1 MKFYIIS
8 PPTEN
13 INFNPH
19 NFELISD
26 QIKVDYFQ
34 FRPKFSSL
42 AERLIFVEKYFND
55 FYEICKKKQIKII
68 INDDFEIAKKFLFDG
83 IHLGQMDRSCS
94 EAKQSFG
101 ENFHIG
107 ISCKSSIKMY
117 NDAKN
122 SGAKY
127 VAFGPTYKSSTKN
140 HKTIDLKKLSNL
152 TNSVTLPITLIGGIK
167 HSNFL
172 KLDKFKPDN
181 IAIID
186 SLWNFKDGPIKSAEL
201 FKKKLIGR

>member
-8 PPTEN
+8 PPNEN
-13 INFNPH
+13 INFNPI
-19 NFELISD
+19 NFELISNH
-26 QIKVDYFQ
+26 IKVDYFQ
-34 FRPKFSSL
+34 FRPKFSLL
-42 AERLIFVEKYFND
+42 AQRLSFVNKYFND
-55 FYEICKKKQIKII
+55 FYEICKKKQIKMI
-68 INDDFEIAKKFLFDG
+68 INDDFEIAKTFLFDG

-101 ENFHIG
+101 QDFHIG

-117 NDAKN
+117 IDAKN
-122 SGAKY
+122 NGASY
-127 VAFGPTYKSSTKN
+127 VAFGPTFKSSTKN
-140 HKTIDLKKLSNL
+140 HKEIDLKKLSNL
-152 TNSVTLPITLIGGIK
+152 TSNVTLPITLIGGIK

-172 KLDKFKPDN
+172 KLDKFKPNN